1 VQRVE
6 WMLVAVLLIMF
17 VIEDDLEAREKK
29 LSSLG
34 DCMLTLF
41 LLEGS

>member
-1 VQRVE
+1 
-6 WMLVAVLLIMF
+6 MLVAVLLIMF
-17 VIEDDLEAREKK
+17 VIEEDLEAIEKK
-29 LSSLG
+29 LSSFG